1 MVDVCFAEGG
11 AVGGQNGS
19 APAIR
24 PDRSSPAFRL
34 AGGLA
39 EQRGLPLSWD
49 GNLTRESRLAWIGDA
64 GAVPAGRYQEI
75 GMSQLVVLGFDG
87 ISAASEVLNKVRS
100 LKAQHL
106 VELEDAVVVE
116 RDVDGVVHIK
126 QAVNLTRLGAASGGL
141 SGAFWGML
149 VGLLFLNPLAGMAI
163 GAGAGAGAGA
173 LSGSLMD
180 YGVNDDFVK
189 KLAETIPN
197 NSSALFVLVRD
208 ATMDKVVAEIQQWN
222 PRVLNTNLTGE
233 QEAKLVKALK
243 AL

>member
-1 MVDVCFAEGG
+1 MG
-11 AVGGQNGS
+11 
-19 APAIR
+19 
-24 PDRSSPAFRL
+24 
-34 AGGLA
+34 
-39 EQRGLPLSWD
+39 
-49 GNLTRESRLAWIGDA
+49 
-64 GAVPAGRYQEI
+64 
-75 GMSQLVVLGFDG
+75 QLVVLGFDG
-87 ISAASEVLNKVRS
+87 MSAANEVLNKVRV

-106 VELEDAVVVE
+106 LELEDAVVVE
-116 RDVDGVVHIK
+116 RDADGVVHMK
-126 QAVNLTRLGAASGGL
+126 QAVNMTRLGAASGGL

-208 ATMDKVVAEIQQWN
+208 ATMDKIVAEIQKWN
-222 PRVLNTNLTGE
+222 PRVLNTSLSKE
-233 QEAKLVKALK
+233 QEANLVAALK
-243 AL
+243 AHAG

>member
-1 MVDVCFAEGG
+1 MG
-11 AVGGQNGS
+11 
-19 APAIR
+19 
-24 PDRSSPAFRL
+24 
-34 AGGLA
+34 
-39 EQRGLPLSWD
+39 
-49 GNLTRESRLAWIGDA
+49 
-64 GAVPAGRYQEI
+64 
-75 GMSQLVVLGFDG
+75 QLVVLGFDG
-87 ISAASEVLNKVRS
+87 ISAADEVLNKVRS

-106 VELEDAVVVE
+106 LELEDAVVVE
-116 RDVDGVVHIK
+116 RDADGVVHMK

-208 ATMDKVVAEIQQWN
+208 ATMDKIVSEIQQWN
-222 PRVLNTNLTGE
+222 PRVLNTSLSNE
-233 QEAKLVKALK
+233 QEARLVEALK
-243 AL
+243 AQAA